1 MSAASTLFTYAE
13 RNPIAPLLLAIALRV
28 LAGSDPLAIP
38 FFMTKGNPAWHC
50 AEAQLS
56 CVAPK
61 GVKKSALPR
70 TASAACAVPNNA
82 SHVKATPA
90 VHERIDIFI
99 SDPP

>member
-13 RNPIAPLLLAIALRV
+13 RNPIPPLLFAIAFTV

-38 FFMTKGNPAWHC
+38 FVMTTGNPAWHP

-56 CVAPK
+56 GGTPK

-70 TASAACAVPNNA
+70 TASAACAVLNKA